1 MRFYCQATVFLAS
14 VFISALVQAA
24 GDLKV
29 SDPAP
34 VFQAQTHEGKD
45 FDLTSRKGQWTVLYF
60 YPKAAT
66 PGCTKQACAFR
77 DNIDQIRVLG
87 ADVIGISADSVEAQ
101 QSFHKE
107 QKLNF
112 TLLAD
117 PDGKIVRLY
126 GAKMMGLNMSKR
138 WTFILDPELRVRDI
152 EKDVDPILNAQK
164 MAQKI
169 SGLQGK
175 K

>member
-1 MRFYCQATVFLAS
+1 MRLFCQTTLFSALLFWAFGVQAT
-14 VFISALVQAA
+14 
-24 GDLKV
+24 DLKV

-34 VFQAQTHEGKD
+34 VFQAKTHEGKD
-45 FDLTSRKGQWTVLYF
+45 FDLASRKGQWTILYF

-77 DNIDQIRVLG
+77 DSIDKIRALN

-101 QSFHKE
+101 KSFHKD

-117 PDGKIVRLY
+117 PDGKVVNLY
-126 GAKMMGLNMSKR
+126 GTKMMGLNMAKR
-138 WTFILDPELRVRDI
+138 WTFIIDPDLKIRDI
-152 EKDVDPILNAQK
+152 EKDVDPVLNSQK

-169 SGLQGK
+169 SGMQSK